1 VNKVET
7 TLKER
12 QSNYGDF
19 SENARIAQELKSVV
33 QHAPGWILQCNQVQR
48 EAIEMI
54 LFKIS
59 RIVTGNPHYKDNW
72 HDIQGYAKLAEERC
86 DDK

>member
-1 VNKVET
+1 MNDVQA
-7 TLKER
+7 TLIKR

-19 SENARIAQELKSVV
+19 SDNARVAQSLKRTV
-33 QHAPGWILQCNQVQR
+33 QSLPGWSTALTDTHR

-59 RIVTGNPHYKDNW
+59 RIVTGNPAYKDNW

-86 DDK
+86 E

>member
-1 VNKVET
+1 MPNDNVEY

-19 SENARIAQELKSVV
+19 SANAEVAQELKELLRTHPNWDTLSPA
-33 QHAPGWILQCNQVQR
+33 HR

-59 RIVTGNPHYKDNW
+59 RVVTGNPHYKDNW

-86 DDK
+86 NE